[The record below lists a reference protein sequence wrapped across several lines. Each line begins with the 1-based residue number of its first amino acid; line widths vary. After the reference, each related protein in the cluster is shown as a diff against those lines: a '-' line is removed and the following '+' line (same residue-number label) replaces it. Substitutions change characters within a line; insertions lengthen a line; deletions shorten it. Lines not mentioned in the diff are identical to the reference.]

1 MSSNKVYWPFVPVLK
16 WFMNR
21 IGEKNPDQAWFKLAV
36 VPEQAAGYVEK
47 AFAEAQRAA
56 ASGEIPVGLT
66 EKRLKEATLAFNC
79 SSGARYMRW
88 TPVEEAVVSAGATL
102 DYGVMTGSA
111 GHVFLPDAAF
121 ADWLAGCVDPA
132 RLEPGMFDALVSAL
146 PKEPADPGY
155 GWYKDYYGELGVI
168 HIPGCAPFAF
178 GRSAAAA
185 GVSMNLSMSMGEP
198 ARGQVPYKYTV
209 TAVSARPSA
218 KDLADLRRLQWP
230 EWHLR
235 LLAGLSLYMDCF
247 PEQIKPGVPNQGST
261 GGTGN
266 MEGFDAG
273 RSLTLGVSPKVRA
286 SASGA
291 SGGGHASPTGHYRS
305 GAFMRLTSPRYVK
318 MRGQTIFR
326 HGCFVNGKALT
337 VDGV

>member
-1 MSSNKVYWPFVPVLK
+1 MSSNNVYRPFVPGLK

-21 IGEKNPDQAWFKLAV
+21 IGEKNPDQAWYKLAV

-56 ASGEIPVGLT
+56 ASGEIPVGVT
-66 EKRLKEATLAFNC
+66 EKRLKEATLEFND
-79 SSGARYMRW
+79 SPGARYMRW

-146 PKEPADPGY
+146 PKDPSDRDY

-168 HIPGCAPFAF
+168 HIPGGAPFAF
-178 GRSAAAA
+178 GRSAAGEA
-185 GVSMNLSMSMGEP
+185 GVSVNLSMSMGEP
-198 ARGQVPYKYTV
+198 ARGQIPYKYTV
-209 TAVSARPSA
+209 TAVSARPGA

-247 PEQIKPGVPNQGST
+247 PEQVKPGVPSRGNT
-261 GGTGN
+261 G
-266 MEGFDAG
+266 EFDVG

-286 SASGA
+286 SAPGA